1 MSARHVLTALVA
13 LITLPAADARAAV
26 TLWTEVPVR
35 VYDTTGTS
43 AAERRTSLDVAGSIV
58 SAVAV
63 NVIWR
68 VCDQQGKGQRAKGK
82 GEGSK
87 GKGEVK
93 GTCDSPLNPRELA
106 LRIIRSP
113 VPNNYRGDLPLG
125 DALIDTRVGAGV
137 LATVYLDRVT
147 WIAQQTHADRSVL
160 LGRAIAHE
168 LGHLLM
174 ATSGHG
180 TGGLM
185 RAVWSRGELRH
196 GQTSDWMFTQADAA
210 AIAARA
216 RRWPSLVGAMRE
228 PGISDAPR
236 SRCR

>member
-1 MSARHVLTALVA
+1 MSARYVLTAL
-13 LITLPAADARAAV
+13 ITLTCLPAPGAHAAV

-35 VYDTTGTS
+35 VYDTTGIS

-68 VCDQQGKGQRAKGK
+68 VCDQQGKGQRFEGK
-82 GEGSK
+82 GP
-87 GKGEVK
+87 
-93 GTCDSPLNPRELA
+93 CDSPLNHRELA

-113 VPNNYRGDLPLG
+113 VPKDYRGNLPLG
-125 DALIDTRVGAGV
+125 DALIDTRAGAGV
-137 LATVYLDRVT
+137 LATIYLDRVT
-147 WIAQQTHADRSVL
+147 WIAHQTRTDRSVL

-196 GQTSDWMFTQADAA
+196 GQRSDWMFSEADAA

-216 RRWPSLVGAMRE
+216 RRLPSLGGGMR
-228 PGISDAPR
+228 
-236 SRCR
+236 